1 MRYHALA
8 CDYDGTLAQDGK
20 IAPATL
26 AQLEKL
32 LSTGRKLILVTGREL
47 DDLLQILNE
56 IKLFHCIVA
65 ENGAVLYDPATGQE
79 KLLAPPLPANFT
91 QALGERNVQQLGFGR
106 AIVSAPC
113 AEEAAISAIIREQ
126 GLELQ
131 LIANRDRLMVLPAGV
146 NKATGLAAALD
157 SLGLS
162 AHEVVAIGD
171 AENDH
176 ALFDLSEF
184 SVAVANALPALKEH
198 ADWVTR
204 GANGAGVGEL
214 IEELTGN
221 DLEPHEAGHQRRSL
235 LLGTRDGDQEVRL
248 SPRGPNILIGGP
260 SGAGK
265 STVAASFLERLIEA
279 EYQFCVIDPEG
290 DYEGVEGAVTLG
302 RGGRSPMPD
311 EVVDVLSKP
320 RQNVVASLIGLP
332 VAERPQFFLELLP
345 RLHDMRSHTGRPHWL
360 IVDEAHHL
368 LPASWEPNQAAVESL
383 QRTVFITVHPDQILA
398 AALRTVG
405 IVLAVGRAPQETFSL
420 FSKPIKIAPPPWEAE
435 DAEDGVAVL
444 WPLAAGGEPYAAQI
458 APSRI
463 EHQRHMRKYALGE
476 LPPDRS
482 FYFRGPE
489 GRLNLRA
496 QNLQIFLQLAE
507 GVDAETWMHHLRQ
520 GDYSAWFRL
529 RIKDEQLARDTEE
542 IERQADLSAD
552 ESRTRVR
559 ELIDRYYVPSPAP
572 PLPMPGTDAE

>member
-8 CDYDGTLAQDGK
+8 CDYDGTLAHEGR
-20 IAPATL
+20 IAPATI
-26 AQLEKL
+26 AGLEKL

-47 DDLLQILNE
+47 DDLLQVSKE
-56 IKLFHCIVA
+56 IKLFHCVVA
-65 ENGAVLYDPATGQE
+65 ENGAVLYDPAKGQE
-79 KLLAPPLPANFT
+79 KLLAPPLPADFT
-91 QALGERNVQQLGFGR
+91 QALGGRDIQQLGKGR
-106 AIVSAPC
+106 VIVSAPRE
-113 AEEAAISAIIREQ
+113 EEAVISAVIREQ

-131 LIANRDRLMVLPAGV
+131 MIANKDRLMVLPAGI

-157 SLGLS
+157 SLDLS
-162 AHEVVAIGD
+162 SHEVVAIGD

-176 ALFDLSEF
+176 ALLDLSEF

-198 ADWVTR
+198 ADWVTS
-204 GANGAGVGEL
+204 GCNGAGVGEL
-214 IEELTGN
+214 IEELAAD
-221 DLEPHEAGHQRRSL
+221 DLEPREAGRQRRSL

-248 SPRGPNILIGGP
+248 SPRGPNIMISGP

-265 STVAASFLERLIEA
+265 STAATSFLERLIDA

-290 DYEGVEGAVTLG
+290 DYEGVEGTVTLG
-302 RGGRSPMPD
+302 RGGRSPMAD
-311 EVVDVLSKP
+311 EVVEVLAKP
-320 RQNVVASLIGLP
+320 KQNVVVNLIGLP

-345 RLHDMRSHTGRPHWL
+345 RLHDMRAHTGRPHWL

-368 LPASWEPNQAAVESL
+368 LPASWEPNQTAVELL
-383 QRTVFITVHPDQILA
+383 QRTVFITVHPDQVLP
-398 AALRTVG
+398 AALRSLG
-405 IVLAVGRAPQETFSL
+405 IVLAVGRAPQETFAL
-420 FSKPIKIAPPPWEAE
+420 FSKPIDIAPPQWETV

-444 WPLAAGGEPYAAQI
+444 WPLAAGGEPHAMKI

-463 EHQRHMRKYALGE
+463 EHQRHVRKYALGE

-520 GDYSAWFRL
+520 GDYSGWFRL
-529 RIKDEQLARDTEE
+529 RIKDEQLRAETEE

-552 ESRTRVR
+552 ESRKRIR
-559 ELIDRYYVPSPAP
+559 ELIDRYYVPSSAP